1 MSLLKASAL
10 GFAFSYL
17 EMKRSRSVS
26 QISLRGSQFFKYCR
40 RSVIAISTS
49 KTLKNYDKE
58 IFFVIQRVDD
68 FLFQYFFCN
77 LGLGGVS
84 LGLFDIPE
92 IPHNVLLVSALHFW
106 YCKLESNQKP
116 LKYCIKSRNKDH
128 CATERSQ
135 KYSCSFKKR
144 DIIKKTLLYITF
156 LI

>member
-40 RSVIAISTS
+40 RSVIAVSTS

-68 FLFQYFFCN
+68 FLFQNFFCN

-116 LKYCIKSRNKDH
+116 LNSRAATKSTAPPRGPKNIPVLLKKDKLS
-128 CATERSQ
+128 R
-135 KYSCSFKKR
+135 KR
-144 DIIKKTLLYITF
+144 FYI
-156 LI
+156 